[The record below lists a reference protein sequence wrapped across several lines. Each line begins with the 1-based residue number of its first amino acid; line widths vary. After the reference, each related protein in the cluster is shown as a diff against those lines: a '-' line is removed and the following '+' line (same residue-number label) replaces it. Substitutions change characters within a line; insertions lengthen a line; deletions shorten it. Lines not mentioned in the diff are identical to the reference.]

1 MYNLNAEI
9 SGDQVILTGKSALH
23 GKPIR
28 MVVDR
33 QGYENWQNGM
43 LIQKAF
49 PDMSRGDR
57 EILISGNTPE
67 EWEKIFL

>member
-1 MYNLNAEI
+1 MMYNLNAEI

-43 LIQKAF
+43 LI
-49 PDMSRGDR
+49 R
-57 EILISGNTPE
+57 SGNSD
-67 EWEKIFL
+67 